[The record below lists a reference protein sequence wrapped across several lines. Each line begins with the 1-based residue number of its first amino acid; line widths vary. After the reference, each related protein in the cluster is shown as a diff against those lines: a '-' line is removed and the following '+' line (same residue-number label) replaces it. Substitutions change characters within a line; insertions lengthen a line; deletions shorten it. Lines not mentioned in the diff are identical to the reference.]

1 MEIKNKDEDNI
12 MMMIATVASGYVN
25 EGLSLTRRKEECLDV
40 SEAAT
45 ELGIAMWLTA
55 RKGIDKLR
63 KEAETL

>member
-12 MMMIATVASGYVN
+12 MMIIATLASGYVN
-25 EGLSLTRRKEECLDV
+25 DGLSLLKRKEECLDV

-45 ELGIAMWLTA
+45 EMGIVMWLTA
-55 RKGIDKLR
+55 RKAINELR